1 MGKQQVNTGKGNTTI
16 NTNNVW
22 ERIVALENGIAGVP
36 SDVSQQ
42 LSGKAD
48 KTIVDGLVSSLA
60 EKAKKKNNIV
70 YVTDLLAENPATPI
84 ETVINQL
91 FVANKTTGI
100 KVIVDTP
107 ITISSSIIMQN
118 CCTLEGVTRKLEIKL
133 ANNANCNMIDWN
145 YSAKAFIRNLSLNGN
160 NSNNTTGNG
169 IVCGNA
175 SQPTNNAVVDGSL
188 IENVN
193 IWQCAEDGLQ
203 CIYPIWS
210 MSFNRITIGY
220 CNGFGLYNTGTDNFF
235 SDIYIM
241 YCGKTTSKPVGM
253 YFYGSN
259 NKMNNAKV
267 IFSGLTTGATGL
279 AMGSSGVR
287 IGGASQ
293 QITNLEAQENLNSGI
308 TLDTVTHS
316 NITMLADANSDKIKP
331 HVAGSFGVKLFAC
344 TDNNLDILCTN
355 YCYSIGYY
363 QDQELNISTGNK
375 RNNIRFTYGVGF
387 VNIPLVDVNSTP
399 EDGNVI
405 NGYSQIHYT
414 KLSKISAA
422 NMVGQ
427 PIPDGSSYWTLNN
440 GITATSGL
448 ITATQANQDFGKLLS
463 LTAGKVYL
471 ARIDFSSLTG
481 NWIFRAETQTDFSS
495 PTQYTFSNSMHM
507 IINQTTTA
515 NRNLLFR
522 CTSASGNAQVT
533 GIALI
538 DITTQY
544 NNLKNYYGEGTIG
557 RLLATDSLN
566 SSTITL

>member
-1 MGKQQVNTGKGNTTI
+1 LTKQTT
-16 NTNNVW
+16 
-22 ERIVALENGIAGVP
+22 
-36 SDVSQQ
+36 S
-42 LSGKAD
+42 LSLSKPEITD
-48 KTIVDGLVSSLA
+48 KIVDTITQLASNFDVIDSSLA
-60 EKAKKKNNIV
+60 DKANKKSNIL
-70 YVTDLLAENPATPI
+70 YITDLLAANPTSNVADL
-84 ETVINQL
+84 INQT
-91 FVANKTTGI
+91 FVNNSTNGVRLI
-100 KVIVDTP
+100 IDTP
-107 ITISSSIIMQN
+107 ITINKTILMKN
-118 CCTLEGVTRKLEIKL
+118 CCTLEGAHRKIQISL
-133 ANNANCNMIDWN
+133 ADNSNCDMLNWN
-145 YSAKAFIRNLSLNGN
+145 YAVKAQVKNISFNGN
-160 NSNNTTGNG
+160 NTNNTTGNG
-169 IVCGNA
+169 IVCGNS
-175 SQPTNNAVVDGSL
+175 SQSVNSAIVDASL
-188 IENVN
+188 IENVD
-193 IWQCAEDGLQ
+193 IWQCAGDGLQ
-203 CIYPIWS
+203 CIYPIWVINFS
-210 MSFNRITIGY
+210 RIRIGY
-220 CNGFGLYNTGTDNFF
+220 CNGYGLYNTGTDNFF
-235 SDIYIM
+235 NDIYIM

-253 YFYGSN
+253 YFYGAN
-259 NKMNNAKV
+259 NKMNSAKV

-308 TLDTVTHS
+308 TLDSVTHS
-316 NITMLADANSDKIKP
+316 TITMLADANSDKITP

-355 YCYSIGYY
+355 YCYSVGYY

-414 KLSKISAA
+414 KFSKISVT

-448 ITATQANQDFGKLLS
+448 ITVTQANQDFGKLLS

-471 ARIDFSSLTG
+471 ARINFSSLTG
-481 NWIFRAETQTDFSS
+481 NWLFRAETQTDFSS
-495 PTQYTFSNSMHM
+495 PTQYSFSNSIHL

-515 NRNLLFR
+515 SRNLLFR
-522 CTSASGNAQVT
+522 CTSASGSAQVT
-533 GIALI
+533 GITLI

-544 NNLKNYYGEGTIG
+544 NNLKNYYGDGTIG
-557 RLLATDSLN
+557 RLLATDSL
-566 SSTITL
+566 TGATVTL